1 MRALINY
8 RGLTTDGVINH
19 IVDFVTL
26 LWQNHPFREGNT
38 RTTAVFVI
46 KYLRSI
52 GFEVNNDLFAEN
64 SWYFRNALV
73 RANYR
78 NPLKN
83 IEPDRSFL
91 IKFFRNL
98 MLGEQNDL
106 KNRYMLIGY
115 AGSIGIPTSTPTST
129 RTSTRTSTHTSTRTS
144 SRDSLVIL
152 SENVKRLVLFV
163 GNEERSVK
171 EMMEV
176 AGLKN
181 RSNFLKY
188 SLMPAITEGLIRMKY
203 PDLPRHPRQR
213 YLLTVKE
220 LAVYKEYGGRI

>member
-115 AGSIGIPTSTPTST
+115 ARSIGIY
-129 RTSTRTSTHTSTRTS
+129 TSTHTSTRTS

-171 EMMEV
+171 EMMEA

-181 RSNFLKY
+181 RSNFLIVKQKWFEKISCPHIIRICLGVLRTLGFY
-188 SLMPAITEGLIRMKY
+188 INFRQLAING
-203 PDLPRHPRQR
+203 H
-213 YLLTVKE
+213 
-220 LAVYKEYGGRI
+220 

>member
-98 MLGEQNDL
+98 ILGEQNDL

-115 AGSIGIPTSTPTST
+115 AGSIGIHTST
-129 RTSTRTSTHTSTRTS
+129 RTSTRTSTHTSTHTS

-163 GNEERSVK
+163 GNEGRSVK
-171 EMMEV
+171 EMMEA

-213 YLLTVKE
+213 YLLTVKG

>member
-8 RGLTTDGVINH
+8 RGVTTDGVINH

-91 IKFFRNL
+91 IKF
-98 MLGEQNDL
+98 
-106 KNRYMLIGY
+106 
-115 AGSIGIPTSTPTST
+115 
-129 RTSTRTSTHTSTRTS
+129 
-144 SRDSLVIL
+144 
-152 SENVKRLVLFV
+152 
-163 GNEERSVK
+163 
-171 EMMEV
+171 
-176 AGLKN
+176 
-181 RSNFLKY
+181 
-188 SLMPAITEGLIRMKY
+188 
-203 PDLPRHPRQR
+203 
-213 YLLTVKE
+213 
-220 LAVYKEYGGRI
+220 

>member
-106 KNRYMLIGY
+106 KNCYMLIGY
-115 AGSIGIPTSTPTST
+115 AGSIGIHTST
-129 RTSTRTSTHTSTRTS
+129 RTSTRTS

-213 YLLTVKE
+213 YLLTVKG

>member
-1 MRALINY
+1 M
-8 RGLTTDGVINH
+8 TTDGVINH

-115 AGSIGIPTSTPTST
+115 AGSIGIHTST
-129 RTSTRTSTHTSTRTS
+129 RTSTRTS

-171 EMMEV
+171 EMMEA

>member
-91 IKFFRNL
+91 IKYFRNW

-115 AGSIGIPTSTPTST
+115 AGSIGIPTST
-129 RTSTRTSTHTSTRTS
+129 RTSTRTS

-171 EMMEV
+171 EMMEA

>member
-115 AGSIGIPTSTPTST
+115 AGSIGIPTST

-171 EMMEV
+171 EMMEA

>member
-115 AGSIGIPTSTPTST
+115 AGSIGIHTST

-213 YLLTVKE
+213 YLLTVKG

>member
-115 AGSIGIPTSTPTST
+115 AGSIGIPTST

-188 SLMPAITEGLIRMKY
+188 SLMPAITEGLIRMK
-203 PDLPRHPRQR
+203 
-213 YLLTVKE
+213 
-220 LAVYKEYGGRI
+220 

>member
-1 MRALINY
+1 M
-8 RGLTTDGVINH
+8 TTDGVINH

-115 AGSIGIPTSTPTST
+115 AGSIGIHTST
-129 RTSTRTSTHTSTRTS
+129 RTSTRTS

-163 GNEERSVK
+163 GNEGRSVK
-171 EMMEV
+171 EMMEA

>member
-1 MRALINY
+1 M
-8 RGLTTDGVINH
+8 GLTTDGVINH

-98 MLGEQNDL
+98 ILGEQNDL

-115 AGSIGIPTSTPTST
+115 AGSIGIHTST
-129 RTSTRTSTHTSTRTS
+129 RTSTRTSTHTSTHTS

-163 GNEERSVK
+163 GNEGRSVK
-171 EMMEV
+171 EMMEA

-213 YLLTVKE
+213 YLLTVKG

>member
-1 MRALINY
+1 M
-8 RGLTTDGVINH
+8 TTDGVINH

-115 AGSIGIPTSTPTST
+115 ARSIGIY
-129 RTSTRTSTHTSTRTS
+129 TSTRTSTHTSTRAS

-163 GNEERSVK
+163 ANEERSVK
-171 EMMEV
+171 EMMEA

>member
-115 AGSIGIPTSTPTST
+115 AGSIGIH
-129 RTSTRTSTHTSTRTS
+129 TSTHTSTRTS

-171 EMMEV
+171 EMMEA

>member
-1 MRALINY
+1 M
-8 RGLTTDGVINH
+8 TTDGVINH

-115 AGSIGIPTSTPTST
+115 AGSIGIH
-129 RTSTRTSTHTSTRTS
+129 TSTRTSTHTSTRTSTHTSTRAS

-163 GNEERSVK
+163 GNEGRSVK
-171 EMMEV
+171 EMMEA

-188 SLMPAITEGLIRMKY
+188 SL
-203 PDLPRHPRQR
+203 QR

>member
-115 AGSIGIPTSTPTST
+115 ARSIGIY
-129 RTSTRTSTHTSTRTS
+129 TSTRTSTHTSTRAS

-163 GNEERSVK
+163 ANEERSVK
-171 EMMEV
+171 EMMEA

>member
-115 AGSIGIPTSTPTST
+115 AGSIGIPTST
-129 RTSTRTSTHTSTRTS
+129 RTSTRTS

-171 EMMEV
+171 EMMEA

>member
-115 AGSIGIPTSTPTST
+115 AGSIGIHTST
-129 RTSTRTSTHTSTRTS
+129 RTSTRTS

-171 EMMEV
+171 EMMEA

-213 YLLTVKE
+213 YLLTVKG

>member
-1 MRALINY
+1 M
-8 RGLTTDGVINH
+8 TTDGVINH

-115 AGSIGIPTSTPTST
+115 AGSIGIHTST
-129 RTSTRTSTHTSTRTS
+129 RTSTRTS

-163 GNEERSVK
+163 GNEGRSVK
-171 EMMEV
+171 EMMEA

-213 YLLTVKE
+213 YLLTVKG

>member
-115 AGSIGIPTSTPTST
+115 AGSIGIPTST
-129 RTSTRTSTHTSTRTS
+129 RTSTRTS

-171 EMMEV
+171 EMMEA

-213 YLLTVKE
+213 YLLTVKG

>member
-115 AGSIGIPTSTPTST
+115 AGSIGI
-129 RTSTRTSTHTSTRTS
+129 HTSTRTS

-171 EMMEV
+171 EMMEA

>member
-1 MRALINY
+1 M
-8 RGLTTDGVINH
+8 TTDGVINH

-98 MLGEQNDL
+98 ILGEQNDL

-115 AGSIGIPTSTPTST
+115 AGSIGIH
-129 RTSTRTSTHTSTRTS
+129 TSTHTS

-171 EMMEV
+171 EMMEA

>member
-115 AGSIGIPTSTPTST
+115 AGSIGIH
-129 RTSTRTSTHTSTRTS
+129 TSTHTS

-163 GNEERSVK
+163 GNEGRSVK
-171 EMMEV
+171 EMMEA

-213 YLLTVKE
+213 YLLTVKG

>member
-64 SWYFRNALV
+64 SWYFCNALV

-115 AGSIGIPTSTPTST
+115 AGSIGIPTST
-129 RTSTRTSTHTSTRTS
+129 RTSTRTS

-171 EMMEV
+171 EMMEA

>member
-115 AGSIGIPTSTPTST
+115 ARSIGIY
-129 RTSTRTSTHTSTRTS
+129 TSTHTSTRTS

-171 EMMEV
+171 EMMEA

-213 YLLTVKE
+213 YLLTVKG
-220 LAVYKEYGGRI
+220 LAVYKGYGGRI

>member
-115 AGSIGIPTSTPTST
+115 AGSIGIPTST

-213 YLLTVKE
+213 YLLTVKG

>member
-1 MRALINY
+1 M
-8 RGLTTDGVINH
+8 TTDGVINH

-98 MLGEQNDL
+98 ILGEQNDL

-115 AGSIGIPTSTPTST
+115 AGSIGIHTST
-129 RTSTRTSTHTSTRTS
+129 RTSTRTSTHTSTHTS

-163 GNEERSVK
+163 GNEGRSVK
-171 EMMEV
+171 EMMEA

-213 YLLTVKE
+213 YLLTVKG

>member
-1 MRALINY
+1 M
-8 RGLTTDGVINH
+8 TTDGVINH

-115 AGSIGIPTSTPTST
+115 AGSIGIHTST
-129 RTSTRTSTHTSTRTS
+129 RTSTRTS

-171 EMMEV
+171 EMMEA

-213 YLLTVKE
+213 YLLTVKG

>member
-98 MLGEQNDL
+98 ILGEQNDL

-115 AGSIGIPTSTPTST
+115 AGSIGIH
-129 RTSTRTSTHTSTRTS
+129 TSTHTS

-171 EMMEV
+171 EMMEA

>member
-98 MLGEQNDL
+98 ILGEQNDL

-115 AGSIGIPTSTPTST
+115 AGSIGIHTST
-129 RTSTRTSTHTSTRTS
+129 RTSTRTRTSTHTSTHTS
-144 SRDSLVIL
+144 SRDSLVLL

-163 GNEERSVK
+163 GNEGRSVK
-171 EMMEV
+171 EMMEA

>member
-115 AGSIGIPTSTPTST
+115 AGSIGIHTST
-129 RTSTRTSTHTSTRTS
+129 RTSTRTS

-163 GNEERSVK
+163 GNEGRSVK
-171 EMMEV
+171 EMMEA

>member
-1 MRALINY
+1 M
-8 RGLTTDGVINH
+8 GLTTDGVINH

-52 GFEVNNDLFAEN
+52 GFEVNNDLIAEN

-98 MLGEQNDL
+98 ILGEQNDL

-115 AGSIGIPTSTPTST
+115 AGSIGIHTST
-129 RTSTRTSTHTSTRTS
+129 RTSTRTSTHTSTHTS

-171 EMMEV
+171 EMMEA

-213 YLLTVKE
+213 YLLTVKG

>member
-98 MLGEQNDL
+98 ILGEQNDL

-115 AGSIGIPTSTPTST
+115 AGSIGIHTST
-129 RTSTRTSTHTSTRTS
+129 RTSTRTS

-171 EMMEV
+171 EMMEA

-213 YLLTVKE
+213 YLLTVKG

>member
-115 AGSIGIPTSTPTST
+115 AGSIGI
-129 RTSTRTSTHTSTRTS
+129 HTSTRTS

-163 GNEERSVK
+163 GNEGRSVK
-171 EMMEV
+171 EMMEA

-213 YLLTVKE
+213 YLLTVKG

>member
-1 MRALINY
+1 M
-8 RGLTTDGVINH
+8 GLTTDGVINH

-98 MLGEQNDL
+98 ILGEQNDL

-115 AGSIGIPTSTPTST
+115 AGSIGIH
-129 RTSTRTSTHTSTRTS
+129 TSTRTSTHTSTHTS

-163 GNEERSVK
+163 GNEGRSVK
-171 EMMEV
+171 EMMEA

-188 SLMPAITEGLIRMKY
+188 FLMPAITEGLIRMKY

>member
-115 AGSIGIPTSTPTST
+115 AGSIGIHTST
-129 RTSTRTSTHTSTRTS
+129 RTSTRTSIHTSTRTS

-171 EMMEV
+171 EMMEA

-188 SLMPAITEGLIRMKY
+188 SFMPAITEGLIRMKY
-203 PDLPRHPRQR
+203 PDLPRPPRQR
-213 YLLTVKE
+213 YLLTVKG

>member
-1 MRALINY
+1 M
-8 RGLTTDGVINH
+8 TTDGVINH

-115 AGSIGIPTSTPTST
+115 AGSIGIPTST
-129 RTSTRTSTHTSTRTS
+129 RTSTRTS

-171 EMMEV
+171 EMMEA

>member
-115 AGSIGIPTSTPTST
+115 AGSIGIHTST
-129 RTSTRTSTHTSTRTS
+129 RTSTRTS

-163 GNEERSVK
+163 GNEERSIK
-171 EMMEV
+171 EMMEA

>member
-98 MLGEQNDL
+98 ILGEQNDL

-115 AGSIGIPTSTPTST
+115 AGSIGIHTST
-129 RTSTRTSTHTSTRTS
+129 RTSTRTSTHTSTHTS

-171 EMMEV
+171 EMMEA

-213 YLLTVKE
+213 YLLTVKG

>member
-115 AGSIGIPTSTPTST
+115 AESIGIHTST
-129 RTSTRTSTHTSTRTS
+129 RTSTRTS

-171 EMMEV
+171 EMMEA

-188 SLMPAITEGLIRMKY
+188 SLMPAITEDLIRMKY

-213 YLLTVKE
+213 YLLTMKE